1 MFIVRDSCQSLIFL
15 ILRQLCCHTVAS
27 RSPFLPA
34 VAHIIL
40 EACHQL
46 DAMLRWQSYSLV
58 IGPQISP
65 WAGNCGGIG
74 EQKAANSQCKLSEP
88 GNAIYDM
95 LLRPSG
101 TENSGTKDQSAD
113 TEEVVKVAALPLRA
127 WANVCAGSWRTTA
140 RLARLPPQGRRVPD
154 VLRRLAQLFS
164 RATVRFR

>member
-1 MFIVRDSCQSLIFL
+1 MGICKDQIARRLWKTTLAIGDYSSMFIVHDNCQSLIFS
-15 ILRQLCCHTVAS
+15 ILPQLCCHTVVS

-46 DAMLRWQSYSLV
+46 DVMLRWQSYSLV

-65 WAGNCGGIG
+65 WVRNCGGFG
-74 EQKAANSQCKLSEP
+74 EQKAANSQCTSSEP

-101 TENSGTKDQSAD
+101 AENSGRRDQSAIV
-113 TEEVVKVAALPLRA
+113 EEVVRDAALPLRA
-127 WANVCAGSWRTTA
+127 WADVCAGT
-140 RLARLPPQGRRVPD
+140 
-154 VLRRLAQLFS
+154 
-164 RATVRFR
+164 

>member
-1 MFIVRDSCQSLIFL
+1 MFIVHDNCQSLIFL
-15 ILRQLCCHTVAS
+15 ILRQLCCHTVAL

-65 WAGNCGGIG
+65 WAKNCGGFG
-74 EQKAANSQCKLSEP
+74 EQKAANSQCTSSEP

-101 TENSGTKDQSAD
+101 AENSGRRDQSANV
-113 TEEVVKVAALPLRA
+113 EEMVRAAALPLRA
-127 WANVCAGSWRTTA
+127 WADVCAGT
-140 RLARLPPQGRRVPD
+140 
-154 VLRRLAQLFS
+154 
-164 RATVRFR
+164 

>member
-1 MFIVRDSCQSLIFL
+1 MQVGICKDQLARRLCKITFAIEDFSVMFIAHDRCQSLIL
-15 ILRQLCCHTVAS
+15 SILRWLCCHTVAS

-65 WAGNCGGIG
+65 WVRNCGGIG
-74 EQKAANSQCKLSEP
+74 KEKAANFHCKSSKP

-101 TENSGTKDQSAD
+101 TENSGFKSQSAN
-113 TEEVVKVAALPLRA
+113 TEETIEAAALPLRA
-127 WANVCAGSWRTTA
+127 WANVCAGN
-140 RLARLPPQGRRVPD
+140 
-154 VLRRLAQLFS
+154 
-164 RATVRFR
+164 